1 MQLKTYLSQLSKQ
14 TQTAIRAV
22 IKNKATLA
30 KTIGFV
36 GFATAATYA
45 TFKSSGVSA
54 YMAGAAPV
62 KQSVPAIDMSKLRY
76 GFYLDTFANVKIG
89 KIASNESFKDFVEG
103 TGLTA
108 SQIDKIN
115 NNCEGIFDVRHFRTG
130 KEYAV
135 LTRRKGEGADFFC
148 YSPDLFSHLIINL
161 KTLEVKKEAIPYET
175 KVETA
180 SGIIESNIWNTMVD
194 NGWSYDITDRLEDA
208 LSCAVDFHHTDEGDR
223 FKLIYEN
230 KYVNGKPVATGNLLA
245 AYFTDNHKEYYAIW
259 YDDGKVKGFF
269 DQEGRPM
276 KKTFL
281 KSPVRFA
288 HISSGFNMHRLHPV
302 LRYVKPHL
310 GTDFAA
316 PHGTPI
322 MAIADGTVTEA
333 TRKGG
338 NGIYVKI
345 RHDDRYETQYLH
357 MSRHA
362 KGIRPGSRVMQG
374 ETIGYVGSTGLA
386 TGPHVCFRFW
396 KDGTQRDFRK
406 ADLPAPQVMDKSSL
420 PNYMKHRDEVIA
432 KINQIPYRTAEEI
445 QNAKPNAVVVK
456 P

>member
-1 MQLKTYLSQLSKQ
+1 VKLKSYLFDI
-14 TQTAIRAV
+14 TQR
-22 IKNKATLA
+22 
-30 KTIGFV
+30 
-36 GFATAATYA
+36 
-45 TFKSSGVSA
+45 
-54 YMAGAAPV
+54 V
-62 KQSVPAIDMSKLRY
+62 KQSASIAFSTRKNTAKTLGFAGFALAASIATYHTDKIASMMLAAPNTSTAPEIDYSKLRW
-76 GFYLDTFANVKIG
+76 GFLLDTFQKVTIKKIENG
-89 KIASNESFKDFVEG
+89 DAFEDFVEG
-103 TGLTA
+103 TGLSA
-108 SQIDKIN
+108 AQIHQIN
-115 NNCEGIFDVRHFRTG
+115 QNCEGIFNVRHFRTG
-130 KEYAV
+130 KEYAI
-135 LTRRKGEGADFFC
+135 LTKQDGKGADFFC
-148 YSPDLFSHLIINL
+148 YSPDLFSNLIINL
-161 KTLEVKKEAIPYET
+161 KTFEVKKADIPYET
-175 KVETA
+175 KVEMA

-208 LSCAVDFHHTDEGDR
+208 LNCAVDFHHTDEGDK
-223 FKLIYEN
+223 FKFIYEN

-245 AYFTDNHKEYYAIW
+245 AYYTDNDKEYYAIW

-288 HISSGFNMHRLHPV
+288 HISSGFNMRRLHPV

-316 PHGTPI
+316 PTGTPI
-322 MAIADGTVTEA
+322 MAVADGTVTEA

-345 RHDDRYETQYLH
+345 RHDNRYETQYLH
-357 MSRHA
+357 MCRHA
-362 KGIRPGSRVMQG
+362 KGMRPGVRVMQG
-374 ETIGYVGSTGLA
+374 QTIGYVGSTGLA

-406 ADLPAPQVMDKSSL
+406 ADLPAPQVMDKNSL
-420 PNYMKHRDEVIA
+420 PDYLKFKDEVIA
-432 KINQIPYRTAEEI
+432 KIAQIPYRTAEEI
-445 QNAKPNAVVVK
+445 QAGKTETVAVK